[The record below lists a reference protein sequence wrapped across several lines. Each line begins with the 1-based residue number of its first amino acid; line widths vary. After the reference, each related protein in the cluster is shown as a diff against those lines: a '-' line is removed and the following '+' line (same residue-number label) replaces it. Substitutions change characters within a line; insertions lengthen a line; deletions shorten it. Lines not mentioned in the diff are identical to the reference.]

1 MDLELLKA
9 ASAGNGSLPVIVV
22 TAFPSVPTAI
32 EAVRCAVVDY
42 LVKPFDFDQLVRA
55 VRQALKARSAARM
68 LESLRSVL
76 GDGGTV
82 AQIAR
87 RAATPGN
94 GHASDA
100 LTPRER
106 EIVSALATGQRVGS
120 IAERLGVSEHTV
132 RNHLKA
138 VYRKLDV
145 HSQVELLSRFRTANP
160 RFDDF
165 PDRRARMAWAVW
177 KHKPDQFEKF
187 HDWLLTGFDI
197 FLIYFYLLCFY
208 YMQVIAAPRFLGRH
222 GQDDRY
228 EEKCD
233 LQDSDSTRRRTQEDT
248 RHFIRNTTEILLC
261 CAPLSDISRGR
272 S

>member
-1 MDLELLKA
+1 MTAPARLLLADDEETFRNSVAVLLRREGYACDVASTVDDAIEKLNANAYDLLITDLRMPGNMDLELLKA
-9 ASAGNGSLPVIVV
+9 ASAGNGALPVIVV

-87 RAATPGN
+87 RAATPSN
-94 GHASDA
+94 GHASDS

-106 EIVSALATGQRVGS
+106 EIVSALSTGQRVGA

-145 HSQVELLSRFRTANP
+145 HSQVELLSRWRTNAP
-160 RFDDF
+160 A
-165 PDRRARMAWAVW
+165 RA
-177 KHKPDQFEKF
+177 
-187 HDWLLTGFDI
+187 
-197 FLIYFYLLCFY
+197 
-208 YMQVIAAPRFLGRH
+208 
-222 GQDDRY
+222 
-228 EEKCD
+228 
-233 LQDSDSTRRRTQEDT
+233 
-248 RHFIRNTTEILLC
+248 
-261 CAPLSDISRGR
+261 
-272 S
+272 

>member
-1 MDLELLKA
+1 MTVPARLLLADDEETFRNSVAVLLRREGYVCDVASNVDEAIDRLNANAYDLLITDLRMPGNMDLELLKA

-145 HSQVELLSRFRTANP
+145 HSQVELLSR
-160 RFDDF
+160 
-165 PDRRARMAWAVW
+165 W
-177 KHKPDQFEKF
+177 
-187 HDWLLTGFDI
+187 
-197 FLIYFYLLCFY
+197 
-208 YMQVIAAPRFLGRH
+208 
-222 GQDDRY
+222 
-228 EEKCD
+228 
-233 LQDSDSTRRRTQEDT
+233 RTQ
-248 RHFIRNTTEILLC
+248 
-261 CAPLSDISRGR
+261 APARA
-272 S
+272 